1 MKDYTVIALAYQ
13 DQIRIYAST
22 SRHLVD
28 LSRKYHQTKPTAT
41 AAMGRFLTASAMISL
56 MYKDGERLAFKIQG
70 DGPIEEMRVEAK
82 QGVVKSTIKNP
93 DVYMVYE
100 DGPKK
105 GKLNVGKAVG
115 RGYLHMTKD
124 YKGHYFT
131 SSSPLQTGEI
141 GDDFTYYFA
150 TSEQT
155 PAAVGLGVLVSN
167 GTKVIAAGGFIVQV
181 LPHTSNEVITQVEKQ
196 ISLIPSI
203 TDLLKTGQTPEDI
216 IHLISNGTEKI
227 LETKEIKYR
236 CGCSKARYRK
246 SLGALNVE
254 SLEEM
259 LHEDKQAEIICQY
272 CGKKYIL
279 DAIELQELI
288 DKKKKI
294 KG

>member
-1 MKDYTVIALAYQ
+1 MKDYTVISLAYQ

-22 SRHLVD
+22 SKHLVD

-70 DGPIEEMRVEAK
+70 DGPIGEMRVEAK
-82 QGVVKSTIKNP
+82 DGVVKSTIKNP
-93 DVYMVYE
+93 DVYLVYA

-124 YKGHYFT
+124 FNGHYFT

-181 LPHTSNEVITQVEKQ
+181 LPQTSNDVIAQVEKQ
-196 ISLIPSI
+196 IALIPSV
-203 TDLLKTGQTPEDI
+203 TDLLIHGQTPEDI
-216 IHLISNGTEKI
+216 IHLIANGTEKI
-227 LETKEIKYR
+227 LEKREISYR
-236 CGCSKARYRK
+236 CGCSKARYRR
-246 SLGALNVE
+246 SLSALNVE
-254 SLEEM
+254 ALESM
-259 LHEDKQAEIICQY
+259 LYEDKQAEIICQY
-272 CGKKYIL
+272 CGKKYL
-279 DAIELQELI
+279 FDEDELQQII